1 MGNLMRTHM
10 NVFRGVLKRLQVKNY
25 QEFMQLKRD
34 DLEKMVDFRKIGIK
48 LKTTNVVNID

>member
-1 MGNLMRTHM
+1 M
-10 NVFRGVLKRLQVKNY
+10 NVFRGVLKRLQVKDY
-25 QEFMQLKRD
+25 TEFMQLKRD